1 MNPIKY
7 LIAILFIFLL
17 FPLDMY
23 PVAAESTEQHVEDIM
38 VENISLNEIESFWDE
53 LINEY
58 GGFIPE
64 LKKTTL
70 REFLKNND
78 QFSLK
83 STINGLL
90 KYLGYEL
97 ILNGKLLGSL
107 LLLTLFSVILQTM
120 HTAFEKSVI
129 SKIAYFVVY
138 IVLIFIALNSFY
150 LAFSYAKQTI
160 DVMSSFMV
168 ALIPLVLGLMASFGN
183 LITVSFFHPIII
195 LFIYFSGFLVSKI
208 ILSFFFFSAL
218 LVYLCGV
225 LLSNIILPLL
235 FLSALLLIVSS
246 LSENYQVT
254 HLANLFRSVG
264 LGILGGFLTIFLG
277 VMSVQGAASA
287 IQDGVAMKTAKFITG
302 NFIPVIGR
310 TFTDATDTILS
321 ASLLLKNAVGI
332 VGVIIIVF
340 IALFP
345 TLKIF
350 AIALTYKVAAAILQ
364 PIGDGPV
371 IESLNTISKYIL
383 YILGCLLVVT
393 LMFFLAIV
401 IITIA
406 SNVILLLR

>member
-7 LIAILFIFLL
+7 LTVILFIFFL
-17 FPLDMY
+17 FPLHML
-23 PVAAESTEQHVEDIM
+23 PVAAESTEQHVEDVM
-38 VENISLNEIESFWDE
+38 VDHISLTEVESFWDE
-53 LINEY
+53 LINDY

-70 REFLKNND
+70 REFLKNNE

-83 STINGLL
+83 STIRGLL

-107 LLLTLFSVILQTM
+107 LMLTIFSVILQTM

-160 DVMSSFMV
+160 DAMSNFMI
-168 ALIPLVLGLMASFGN
+168 ALIPLILGLMATFGN
-183 LITVSFFHPIII
+183 LVTVSFFHPIII
-195 LFIYFSGFLVSKI
+195 LLINISGVLVS
-208 ILSFFFFSAL
+208 
-218 LVYLCGV
+218 G
-225 LLSNIILPLL
+225 IILPLL

-246 LSENYQVT
+246 LSDNYQVT
-254 HLANLFRSVG
+254 HLANLFKSIG
-264 LGILGGFLTIFLG
+264 IGILGVFLTIFLG
-277 VMSVQGAASA
+277 VMSVQGTASA

-332 VGVIIIVF
+332 VGLVIIVF

-345 TLKIF
+345 TIKIF
-350 AIALTYKVAAAILQ
+350 T
-364 PIGDGPV
+364 
-371 IESLNTISKYIL
+371 
-383 YILGCLLVVT
+383 
-393 LMFFLAIV
+393 
-401 IITIA
+401 
-406 SNVILLLR
+406 